1 MGVGGL
7 VTGRQPPL
15 AGKRATGRSAT
26 GGGHF
31 GARTPAIGGRHTTR
45 GALRKHYGKGKGK
58 GKGRGR
64 GRAKATT
71 TGYQAP
77 DVKKIETKAE
87 APKELTGY
95 MEDFRTD
102 VLGGHKGRLEEL
114 REKGGA
120 FMEEAGRQGRESTT
134 ARIEEARQRAAE
146 QGVPFDEQAAMR
158 EALQEETGARAE
170 GLQGAEDRIDRALGA
185 QTAAYQGGLPIM
197 QAPSQ
202 AAMGQKAQ
210 SLAEQQALMDF
221 WLGKESAAT
230 ARASV
235 AAQEQAAWFD
245 RMSSM
250 MSTVWA

>member
-7 VTGRQPPL
+7 VTGRQPPM
-15 AGKRATGRSAT
+15 GGE
-26 GGGHF
+26 GVGGHALPRP
-31 GARTPAIGGRHTTR
+31 GIGGRHTSRT
-45 GALRKHYGKGKGK
+45 ALRKTAARRGGKGKGK
-58 GKGRGR
+58 GKGKGP
-64 GRAKATT
+64 GKMT
-71 TGYQAP
+71 TGYEAP
-77 DVKKIETKAE
+77 DVKKIKTKAE

-95 MEDFRTD
+95 MEDFRAD

-158 EALQEETGARAE
+158 EALQEETGARSE
-170 GLQGAEDRIDRALGA
+170 GLAGAEERIDRALGA
-185 QTAAYQGGLPIM
+185 QTAAYSAGLPIV

-210 SLAEQQALMDF
+210 SLAEQTALMDY
-221 WLGKESAAT
+221 WLGKESVASQRSSAA
-230 ARASV
+230 
-235 AAQEQAAWFD
+235 AAQQAQWFS
-245 RMSSM
+245 MLSSM
-250 MSTVWA
+250 LNPAY